1 MTNTN
6 TSPDAF
12 GLDARSYSE
21 ASPDHAVNE
30 DFVLIGQNFAVVLD
44 GASPVKGLD
53 TGCIHD
59 VPWLVRTL
67 AGQLLALLTTS
78 NDSLGDILTQ
88 AIEGVNGAHA
98 GTCDL
103 SNPNSPSST
112 VAILRRRRQEIDY
125 LVLAD
130 SPIVVQRHDGTITA
144 ITDDRIDHLPDYSVA
159 GISKLRNSPD
169 GFWVASTR
177 PEAGSMAVT
186 GTLDLNDGGPVQQIR
201 TAALLT
207 DGAATLVERHGGEW
221 ADTMRLLEIGPREL
235 IGHVRTVDES
245 GTGKFRGKRHDD
257 ATAVLCTFPTN
268 AYHAAAQVD

>member
-1 MTNTN
+1 MTNTD

-21 ASPDHAVNE
+21 ASPDHPVNE
-30 DFVLIGQNFAVVLD
+30 DFVLVGQNFAVVLD
-44 GASPVKGLD
+44 GASPVRGLD

-78 NDSLGDILTQ
+78 NDSLGDILTH

-98 GTCDL
+98 STCDL

-130 SPIVVQRHDGTITA
+130 SPIVIQRHDGTITA

-177 PEAGSMAVT
+177 PEAGGMAVT
-186 GTLDLNDGGPVQQIR
+186 GTLGLIGNGPAEEIR
-201 TAALLT
+201 AAALLS

-221 ADTMRLLEIGPREL
+221 AETMRLLEEGPRVL
-235 IGHVRTVDES
+235 VGHVRSADEAS
-245 GTGKFRGKRHDD
+245 PAKFRGKRHDD
-257 ATAVLCTFPTN
+257 ASAVLCTFPTN
-268 AYHAAAQVD
+268 ACSGTQM

>member
-1 MTNTN
+1 MTNTY
-6 TSPDAF
+6 TTADAC

-21 ASPDHAVNE
+21 ASPDHPVNE
-30 DFVLIGQNFAVVLD
+30 DFVLVGQNFAVVLD
-44 GASPVKGLD
+44 GASPVRGLD

-78 NDSLGDILTQ
+78 NDSLGDILTH

-103 SNPNSPSST
+103 SNPDSPSST

-177 PEAGSMAVT
+177 PEAGGMAVT
-186 GTLDLNDGGPVQQIR
+186 GTLGLNGDGPAEEIR
-201 TAALLT
+201 AAALLS

-221 ADTMRLLEIGPREL
+221 AETMRLLEQGPRVL
-235 IGHVRTVDES
+235 IGHVRSADEVS
-245 GTGKFRGKRHDD
+245 TGKFRGKRHDD
-257 ATAVLCTFPTN
+257 ATAVLCTFPTSAN
-268 AYHAAAQVD
+268 RAAEAV

>member
-1 MTNTN
+1 MTNTDA
-6 TSPDAF
+6 TADAF

-21 ASPDHAVNE
+21 ASPDHPVNE
-30 DFVLIGQNFAVVLD
+30 DFVLVGQNFAVVLD
-44 GASPVKGLD
+44 GASPVTGLD

-67 AGQLLALLTTS
+67 AGQLLARLTTS
-78 NDSLGDILTQ
+78 DDSLGDILTD
-88 AIEGVNGAHA
+88 AIKGVNGVHA
-98 GTCDL
+98 STCDL

-112 VAILRRRRQEIDY
+112 VAILRRRQQEIDY

-130 SPIVVQRHDGTITA
+130 SPIVVQRHDGTVTA

-177 PEAGSMAVT
+177 PEAGGMAVT
-186 GTLDLNDGGPVQQIR
+186 GTLDLNGSSPTQQIR
-201 TAALLT
+201 AVALLS

-221 ADTMRLLEIGPREL
+221 AETLRLLEEGPRVL
-235 IGHVRTVDES
+235 IGHVRSADETS
-245 GTGKFRGKRHDD
+245 TGKFRGKRHDD
-257 ATAVLCTFPTN
+257 ATAVLCTFPGN
-268 AYHAAAQVD
+268 AYNGSQI

>member
-1 MTNTN
+1 MTNAN

-30 DFVLIGQNFAVVLD
+30 DFVLVGQNFAVVLD

-67 AGQLLALLTTS
+67 AGQLLARLTAS
-78 NDSLGDILTQ
+78 DDSLANILS
-88 AIEGVNGAHA
+88 ASIEGVNGTHA
-98 GTCDL
+98 DTCDL

-130 SPIVVQRHDGTITA
+130 SPIVVQRHDGTTTA
-144 ITDDRIDHLPDYSVA
+144 ITDDRIDHLPDYSIA
-159 GISKLRNSPD
+159 GISKLRNSTD

-186 GTLDLNDGGPVQQIR
+186 GTLDLNDGGPTHQIR
-201 TAALLT
+201 AAALLT
-207 DGAATLVERHGGEW
+207 DGAATLVERHGGDW
-221 ADTMRLLEIGPREL
+221 ADTMRLLEVGPREL

-245 GTGKFRGKRHDD
+245 GTGTFRGKRHDD
-257 ATAVLCTFPTN
+257 ATAVLCTFPSN
-268 AYHAAAQVD
+268 AYRAANAG

>member
-1 MTNTN
+1 MTSTD
-6 TSPDAF
+6 TTADAF

-21 ASPDHAVNE
+21 ASPDHPVNE
-30 DFVLIGQNFAVVLD
+30 DFVLVGQNFAVVLD
-44 GASPVKGLD
+44 GASPVTGLD

-67 AGQLLALLTTS
+67 AGQLLVRLTTS
-78 NDSLGDILTQ
+78 DDSLGDILTD
-88 AIEGVNGAHA
+88 AIEGVNCAHA
-98 GTCDL
+98 STCDL

-112 VAILRRRRQEIDY
+112 VAMLRRRSQEIDY

-130 SPIVVQRHDGTITA
+130 SPIAIQRNDGTVTA

-177 PEAGSMAVT
+177 PEAGGMAVA

-201 TAALLT
+201 AAALLT

-257 ATAVLCTFPTN
+257 ATAVLCMFPTN
-268 AYHAAAQVD
+268 AYRAAKAD

>member
-1 MTNTN
+1 MTNTD

-21 ASPDHAVNE
+21 ASPDHPVNE
-30 DFVLIGQNFAVVLD
+30 DFVLVGQNFAVVLD
-44 GASPVKGLD
+44 GASPVRGLD

-67 AGQLLALLTTS
+67 AGQLLALLTRS
-78 NDSLGDILTQ
+78 NDSLGDILAH

-177 PEAGSMAVT
+177 PEAGGMAVT
-186 GTLDLNDGGPVQQIR
+186 GTLSLNGSGPAEEIR
-201 TAALLT
+201 AAALLS

-221 ADTMRLLEIGPREL
+221 AETMRLLEQGPRVL
-235 IGHVRTVDES
+235 IGHVRSADEVS
-245 GTGKFRGKRHDD
+245 TGKFRGKRHDD
-257 ATAVLCTFPTN
+257 ATAVLCTFPTSAN
-268 AYHAAAQVD
+268 RAIEAG